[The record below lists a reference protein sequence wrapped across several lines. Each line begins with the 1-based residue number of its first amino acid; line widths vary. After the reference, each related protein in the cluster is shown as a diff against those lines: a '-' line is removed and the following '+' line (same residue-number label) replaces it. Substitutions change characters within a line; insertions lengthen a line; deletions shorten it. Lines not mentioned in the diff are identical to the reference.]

1 MLRACVRGNREK
13 NLRKA
18 LDLLEEMKDE
28 NIQPNVY
35 IYTSLINVCEK
46 KRDLGTTQPPF
57 SFLIVALC

>member
-1 MLRACVRGNREK
+1 VAYREK
-13 NLRKA
+13 NLKKA

-46 KRDLGTTQPPF
+46 KRDLGTTHPPY
-57 SFLIVALC
+57 SLRLLPLIVALC